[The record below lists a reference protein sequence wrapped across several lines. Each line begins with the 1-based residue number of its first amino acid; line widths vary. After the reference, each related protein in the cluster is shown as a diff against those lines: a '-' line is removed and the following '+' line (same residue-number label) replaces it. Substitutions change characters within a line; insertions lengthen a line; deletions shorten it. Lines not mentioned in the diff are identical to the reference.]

1 MGVVVSVSKPYSAKL
16 ICFTLNTISLMI
28 LGLNERWVCVSNA
41 IVYIKPKRNEK

>member
-28 LGLNERWVCVSNA
+28 LGLYARVVYVCVSDA
-41 IVYIKPKRNEK
+41 IVYIKTEAK